1 MRATGASIAHGAAK
15 APVAVALLAAFL
27 LAAPSPAAAAP
38 HGLRLGLADASFSS
52 SDAALRDEWLA
63 RARSARASLVMLGAA
78 WAEIAPRTPPA
89 GFDAADPADPSYDWE
104 TLDGAVRAA
113 ASAGLEPVLD
123 VASAPSWAEGPGRP
137 SPAVAPAGAWL
148 PQPPALGRFA
158 RALASRYSG
167 RFVDPADPGAGA
179 LPRVRYFEIWSEENL
194 AEHLMPLWRGGRL
207 AAPAHYRAML
217 NAAYAGI
224 HAADP
229 GDRVIVGGLA
239 PYGDPRAGGSRVPP
253 VWFWRSLLCLRGS
266 RLRPVACP
274 DPARFDIAAHN
285 PIDVFGPSRGA
296 VSPLDASTPDIGRL
310 TRIVRRAVATGRALP
325 ARPKPFWAP
334 EIWWDSNPPDPRGVP
349 IHRHARFLTESL
361 FELWRQGVSAVIWW
375 YLRDQAPGA
384 AGFAATQQ
392 SGLFLRG
399 GRAKPAYRAF
409 RFPFLARREGRGR
422 VLLWG
427 KAPAP
432 GPVVVERRAPAGWA
446 PLARAVAGRDRVFL
460 ARVDAGGGFRA
471 RVRQD
476 GQTSLAWRVR

>member
-1 MRATGASIAHGAAK
+1 MRAPG
-15 APVAVALLAAFL
+15 VAVLLVAVL
-27 LAAPSPAAAAP
+27 LAAPPPAAAAP
-38 HGLRLGLADASFSS
+38 HGLRLGLADASFSGP
-52 SDAALRDEWLA
+52 DAALRGEWLA
-63 RARSARASLVMLGAA
+63 RARSARASLVLLGAPWSA
-78 WAEIAPRTPPA
+78 IAPRTPAA
-89 GFDAADPADPSYDWE
+89 GFDAADPADPSYDWKA
-104 TLDGAVRAA
+104 LDGAVRAA
-113 ASAGLEPVLD
+113 ASAGLEPVLEINY
-123 VASAPSWAEGPGRP
+123 APAWAEGPGRP
-137 SPAVAPAGAWL
+137 SLTAAPVGSWL
-148 PQPPALGRFA
+148 PQPSGLGLFA

-167 RFVDPADPGAGA
+167 GFVDPAAPGAGA
-179 LPRVRYFEIWSEENL
+179 LPRVRYFEVWSEENL
-194 AEHLMPLWRGGRL
+194 SQHLNPLWQGGRL

-239 PYGDPRAGGSRVPP
+239 PYGDPRAGGSRIPP

-274 DPARFDIAAHN
+274 DPAHFDIAAHN

-296 VSPLDASTPDIGRL
+296 VSPLDVSTPDIGRL

-334 EIWWDSNPPDPRGVP
+334 EIWWDSSPPDPRGVP

-361 FELWRQGVSAVIWW
+361 YELWRQGVSAVIWW

-392 SGLFLRG
+392 SGLLFRD
-399 GRAKPAYRAF
+399 GRPKPAYRAF
-409 RFPFLARREGRGR
+409 RFPFLARREGDGR

-432 GPVVVERRAPAGWA
+432 GRLVVERRAPAGWA
-446 PLARAVAGRDRVFL
+446 PLAHAVAGRDRIFV
-460 ARVDAGGGFRA
+460 ASVAVAGALRA
-471 RVRQD
+471 RAVQ
-476 GQTSLAWRVR
+476 GGEASLPWRLW